1 MKYTLRFIVAINLL
15 FVTPG
20 SVQAATVTIGA
31 SADTGLL
38 ETPGD
43 SNLGGSTGPIVG
55 TTSISGISGRMLL
68 RFEITNAVPAGS
80 VINSVT
86 LQLVDVSSPMGTL
99 SASNFELHRM
109 LVSWVEG
116 NKGGSGGNRNGATA
130 TAGESTW
137 LYRNYNTNFWTG
149 GFGGGAGSDYATTI
163 SGTKLINVAGQ
174 TNTWNNTPALMSDV
188 QLWLDDPG
196 SNFGWMLL
204 SDGQGNGG
212 TARRFGTRESTDPLE
227 RPLLT
232 IDFSA
237 VPEPTTVAL
246 LGLAGAAWIFRRLR
260 R

>member
-1 MKYTLRFIVAINLL
+1 MKHTLLLSLASAILL
-15 FVTPG
+15 IAPG
-20 SVQAATVTIGA
+20 SVQAATVSIGA

-43 SNLGGSTGPIVG
+43 ANLGGSTGPIVG
-55 TTSISGISGRMLL
+55 TTAVSVSGRMLL

-86 LQLVDVSSPMGTL
+86 LQLVDVSGGGALSP
-99 SASNFELHRM
+99 SNFELHRM

-116 NKGGSGGNRNGATA
+116 NKGSSVNRNGATA

-137 LYRNYNTNFWTG
+137 FYRNYNSNFWTG
-149 GFGGGAGSDYATTI
+149 GFGGGAGSDFSATV
-163 SGTKLINVAGQ
+163 SGTKLINVPGQ
-174 TNTWNNTPALMSDV
+174 TNTWANTLDLMADV
-188 QLWLDDPG
+188 QLWLDNPG

-204 SDGQGNGG
+204 SDGQGSGG
-212 TARRFGTRESTDPLE
+212 TARRFGTRESTDALQ

-246 LGLAGAAWIFRRLR
+246 LGLVGAAWLFRRFR
-260 R
+260 H